1 MVTFQ
6 QEATSQLK
14 MIVASSC
21 SDVQHLVLDQTLKTS
36 FSYHPSLF
44 ETNSVQQNTLMN

>member
-21 SDVQHLVLDQTLKTS
+21 SDVQHLVLDQTLKT